1 MSVRR
6 SGSSWGENPKAFEYP
21 VVVRVVLQDQLK
33 SLPTRPGVYLFKD
46 AGGEVVYVGKASS
59 VRPRVRSY
67 FSASNPSPKTQ
78 EMMRHVVSLETI
90 VVGSEAEALILEA
103 NLIKEYH
110 PRFNIQ
116 LRDDK
121 RYPYIKVTTR
131 EPFPRVFVTRKL
143 HDDGSRYFGP
153 YTSVGVMRQALEVIK
168 RLYTVRSCSYDLPRE
183 APERPCLDYH
193 IGRCLAPCVG
203 LQDQSSYAD
212 MIGEILKILDGDTEG
227 VRDRVEGL
235 MHEASGG
242 LEFERASRFRDVLS
256 GLDALARQQRV
267 ERLRGGDYDVVG
279 LARDGDL
286 AATVVLRIRSGVL
299 LGRDTQRFS
308 DVGEE
313 SDASLITTFASRY
326 YLSSGTGGTRRGTH
340 LPRAILIPAAFEDR
354 ELVEDILSDEAGRK
368 LRVYAPKQGT
378 KVRLLELAADNA
390 RHALEDRVAAL
401 EQVEDRADTVLYDL
415 RDQLDLKIVPRL
427 IVCVDISHYQG
438 AETVGSA
445 VVFENGAPKKRE
457 YRHMRIKGEW
467 GNDDYRS
474 MAEVVS
480 RYFRRRVDE
489 ERPIP
494 DLLVVDGGKGQLGA
508 ARGALQEL
516 GVTDVALAAL
526 AKRDEVI
533 FLPDRSNPIRLGRKS
548 PALHLLQRVR
558 DEAHRFAVSYNRKL
572 RKKRTL
578 RSDLSAIPGIGP
590 ERQRMLLA
598 RFGSMRGVRAANARE
613 IARLPGISEML
624 AVRILTYLGS

>member
-1 MSVRR
+1 MVRLL
-6 SGSSWGENPKAFEYP
+6 
-21 VVVRVVLQDQLK
+21 LQDQLK
-33 SLPTRPGVYLFKD
+33 TLPTHPGVYLFKD
-46 AGGEVVYVGKASS
+46 AAGDVVYVGKAGSL
-59 VRPRVRSY
+59 RPRVRSY
-67 FSASNPSPKTQ
+67 FSASSQSPKTR
-78 EMMRHVVSLETI
+78 EMLRHVVSLETI

-103 NLIKEYH
+103 NLIKEYR
-110 PRFNIQ
+110 PCFNIQ

-121 RYPYIKVTTR
+121 RYPYIKVTTK

-203 LQDQSSYAD
+203 LQDQASYGD

-227 VRDRVEGL
+227 VRNRVEGL
-235 MHEASGG
+235 MQGASDG
-242 LEFERASRFRDVLS
+242 LEFERAARLRDVLS

-308 DVGEE
+308 DVGDE
-313 SDASLITTFASRY
+313 SDASLITTFASGY
-326 YLSSGTGGTRRGTH
+326 YLSRGTGGTGGTARTRRGSR
-340 LPRAILIPAAFEDR
+340 LPREILIPAEFDDR
-354 ELVEDILSDEAGRK
+354 ELVEDILSDEAGRR
-368 LRVYAPKQGT
+368 LRVYAPKKGT
-378 KVRLLELAADNA
+378 KARLSELAADNA
-390 RHALEDRVAAL
+390 RHALEDRLTAL
-401 EQVEDRADTVLYDL
+401 EQVEDRAESVLYDL
-415 RDQLDLKIVPRL
+415 RDRLDLKIVPRL
-427 IVCVDISHYQG
+427 IVCIDISHHQG
-438 AETVGSA
+438 TETVGSA
-445 VVFENGAPKKRE
+445 IVFENGAPKKSE
-457 YRHMRIKGEW
+457 YRHMRVKGEW

-508 ARGALQEL
+508 ARGALEEL

-526 AKRDEVI
+526 AKREEVI
-533 FLPDRSNPIRLGRKS
+533 FRPDRSDPIRLGRKN
-548 PALHLLQRVR
+548 PALHLLQRLR

-572 RKKRTL
+572 RSKRTL
-578 RSDLSAIPGIGP
+578 RSDLSQISGIGP
-590 ERQRMLLA
+590 ERQRLLLS
-598 RFGSMRGVRAANARE
+598 RFGSVRGVRAANAQE
-613 IARLPGISEML
+613 IARLPGISERL
-624 AVRILTYLGS
+624 AVRVLTYLGS